1 MCYFAGN
8 IPAWRISTYGLPE
21 FFSSRGVLN
30 LKHKPNQ
37 TAMSIIDFVALLLPR
52 LKATFT
58 DAVVDFD
65 GENLSV
71 YYKLSDA
78 SGDFVQ
84 ILVDMTCMAE
94 QDAGTVAVHARPD
107 HIFVSHLDQGT
118 TLMLEGQEPF
128 VMASQVDGSEFPD
141 GHANNMW
148 MFEFPEN
155 GDRIADLASRLVQ
168 IAADY
173 FEGGFPI
180 RIHSSSSN
188 RNSRSVCS
196 DMPFATSCVCVIS
209 IRIISSIDSFIDRTS
224 ARSPPRCVNGFAGH
238 VIIWRACLRL
248 APAC

>member
-1 MCYFAGN
+1 
-8 IPAWRISTYGLPE
+8 
-21 FFSSRGVLN
+21 
-30 LKHKPNQ
+30 
-37 TAMSIIDFVALLLPR
+37 MSIVDFVASLLPR
-52 LKATFT
+52 LKAIFA
-58 DAVVDFD
+58 DAEVDFD
-65 GENLSV
+65 GENLTV
-71 YYKLSDA
+71 YYKHSGA

-84 ILVDMTCMAE
+84 ILVDMSCMTE
-94 QDAGTVAVHARPD
+94 QDAGAVAVHARPD
-107 HIFVSHLDQGT
+107 HIFVSHLDQGI
-118 TLMLEGQEPF
+118 TLTLENHEPF
-128 VMASQVDGSEFPD
+128 VMDSQVDGSEFPD

-155 GDRIADLASRLVQ
+155 SDRIANLASGLVR

-180 RIHSSSSN
+180 RTHSSSSN

-224 ARSPPRCVNGFAGH
+224 ARSPPRCVKGFAGH
-238 VIIWRACLRL
+238 AIIWRVCLRL